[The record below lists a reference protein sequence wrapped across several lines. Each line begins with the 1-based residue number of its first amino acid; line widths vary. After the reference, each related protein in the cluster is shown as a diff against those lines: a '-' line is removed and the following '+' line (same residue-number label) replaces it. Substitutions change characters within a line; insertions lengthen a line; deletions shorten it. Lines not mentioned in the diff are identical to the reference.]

1 MENCFQR
8 LQALCNFTVISHST
22 GMDQNTWDRP
32 DPRAR
37 NTHRPMQM
45 RKLSLY
51 ESDILPITI
60 AQRAKRYEMLLLWK
74 IRLRENKQIWDQLKT
89 MKLSKLIS
97 YNQYLWNSLKSTPNL
112 YSETSIQCLLMLVTF
127 YWYHSTGLFS
137 LHFFLSHSLMCL
149 WLEELYRL
157 TQAL

>member
-8 LQALCNFTVISHST
+8 LQAVYNFTVIFHST

-32 DPRAR
+32 DPKRRAR

-60 AQRAKRYEMLLLWK
+60 ARRAKRYEMLLLWE
-74 IRLRENKQIWDQLKT
+74 IRLRENKQI
-89 MKLSKLIS
+89 
-97 YNQYLWNSLKSTPNL
+97 
-112 YSETSIQCLLMLVTF
+112 
-127 YWYHSTGLFS
+127 
-137 LHFFLSHSLMCL
+137 
-149 WLEELYRL
+149 
-157 TQAL
+157 